1 MVLERWM
8 ATRRTFVLGS
18 AAALAVAASA
28 QTRLNVAAIDHGRI
42 LAGAAR
48 ALAAPARPNGDPL
61 SDDFLQ
67 LTLQVPALAA
77 ASVVVPDDAAKYAAA
92 AGALLD
98 AWFLNA
104 GTRPTLELSAEG
116 YEPLIGLAG
125 LAEVAVALP
134 FLALEPA
141 QMTKLK
147 TSFAKYL
154 TFLTEDRTAL
164 LARDAKNH
172 HASAWLLQVAAFARL
187 TGNEQLVGESAHRFK
202 SSTIRAQ
209 IDAKGEF
216 PHELRTGNAYRDSL
230 FNLDLLAGVC
240 VLLSSRF
247 DSLWDHELQD
257 GPGMR
262 TAIANFAPYIR
273 NRKTWPYPADDEHF
287 NELPCRRPALLF
299 AARAYAQLDYAAL
312 WKTLDPDPT
321 DPVILRTFPIRQP
334 LLWQTPVPRRTE

>member
-1 MVLERWM
+1 M
-8 ATRRTFVLGS
+8 ATRRAFVVG
-18 AAALAVAASA
+18 AVALAGSPAWA
-28 QTRLNVAAIDHGRI
+28 QTRLNVAEIDRARI
-42 LAGAAR
+42 MAA
-48 ALAAPARPNGDPL
+48 AAKAVASPAKPNGDPQ
-61 SDDFLQ
+61 SNDFLQ

-77 ASVVVPDDAAKYAAA
+77 ASVVVPDDASKYAAA

-98 AWFLNA
+98 AWFLNP

-116 YEPLIGLAG
+116 FEPLIGLAG

-134 FLALEPA
+134 FLALAPA
-141 QMTKLK
+141 QMARLK
-147 TSFAKYL
+147 ASFAKYL

-187 TGNEQLVGESAHRFK
+187 TGNETLIAESSHRFK

-209 IDAKGEF
+209 IDSKGEF

-262 TAIANFAPYIR
+262 TAIAYHVPYIR

-287 NELPCRRPALLF
+287 NDLPCRRPALLF
-299 AARAYAQLDYAAL
+299 AARAYTQADYAAL
-312 WKTLDPDPT
+312 WKTLDPDPA
-321 DPVILRTFPIRQP
+321 DPVLLRTFPIRQP
-334 LLWQTPVPRRTE
+334 LLWQTPAPRRTE

>member
-1 MVLERWM
+1 MV
-8 ATRRTFVLGS
+8 TRRTFLAGS
-18 AAALAVAASA
+18 GALVAVQASA
-28 QTRLNVAAIDHGRI
+28 QTRLNVAEIDRTRI
-42 LAGAAR
+42 LAAADQ
-48 ALAAPARPNGDPL
+48 ALAHPAKPNGDPL
-61 SDDFLQ
+61 SDSFLQ

-77 ASVVVPDDAAKYAAA
+77 ASVVRSAEAAKYASA

-98 AWFLNA
+98 AWFLDP
-104 GTRPTLELSAEG
+104 GTRPTLELDAEG

-125 LAEVAVALP
+125 LAELIVSLP

-141 QMTKLK
+141 QMLRLK
-147 TSFAKYL
+147 SSFAKYL

-172 HASAWLLQVAAFARL
+172 HASAWLLQVAALARL
-187 TGNEQLVGESAHRFK
+187 TDNETLLAETSHHFK
-202 SSTIRAQ
+202 TQAIRAQ

-240 VLLSSRF
+240 VLVSTRF
-247 DSLWDHELQD
+247 DSVWNHELQD

-262 TAIANFAPYIR
+262 SAIAHHVPYIR
-273 NRKTWPYPADDEHF
+273 NRKMWLYPADDDLF

-299 AARAYAQLDYAAL
+299 AARAYAQPDYATL
-312 WKTLDPDPT
+312 WRTLE
-321 DPVILRTFPIRQP
+321 PVEPAEPVLLRTFPIRQP
-334 LLWQTPVPRRTE
+334 LLWQTPLPRRSE